1 MGNTLFA
8 IGEAL
13 IDFLPEQSGVSFAR
27 VGSFLPQVGGRP
39 ANVCAAFSRL
49 GGKSR
54 MITQLGQDPF
64 GQKIADELKAHG
76 IDTSRI
82 TFTEKANTA
91 LAFVSL
97 DEKGERTFAFYRK
110 PSADML
116 YRPQMIQP
124 DWFGD
129 AFALHFCSVALAT
142 DSMALA
148 HEKAID
154 LVQKAGGLVSF
165 DPNLRFP
172 LWEDREK
179 LRRAVRRFI
188 PMAHILKIS
197 REELEF
203 ITGTADTARSLDRLF
218 TGNVRLV
225 AITAGDGPA
234 CLYTRRAKACRPA
247 VKVAAVDT
255 TGAGDGFIGSL
266 LYSLHKAGITPENID
281 SLTRRQLEK
290 MLDFSLRF
298 CAESV
303 QKKGAI
309 ASYPKN
315 FE

>member
-39 ANVCAAFSRL
+39 ANVCGAFSRL

-54 MITQLGQDPF
+54 MITQLGRDPF
-64 GQKIADELKAHG
+64 GEKICARLETHG

-82 TFTEKANTA
+82 TFTEEANTA

-97 DEKGERTFAFYRK
+97 DKNGERTFAFYRK

-116 YRPQMIQP
+116 YRPDMIQP
-124 DWFGD
+124 EWFGD
-129 AFALHFCSVALAT
+129 VFALHFCSVALAA
-142 DSMALA
+142 DSMSLA

-179 LRRAVRRFI
+179 LRRAVRRFL

-247 VKVAAVDT
+247 VKVEAVDT

-281 SLTRRQLEK
+281 SLTRRRLEK

-298 CAESV
+298 CAECV